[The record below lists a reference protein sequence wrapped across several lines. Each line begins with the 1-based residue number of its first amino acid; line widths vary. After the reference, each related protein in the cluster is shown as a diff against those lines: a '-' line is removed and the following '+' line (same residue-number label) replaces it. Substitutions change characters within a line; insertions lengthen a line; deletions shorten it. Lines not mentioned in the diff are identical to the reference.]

1 LYLGAPQKI
10 QEKIIYN
17 PYLHIELKLG
27 IFGVARKPTC
37 CPNSQKP
44 KFGFEEF

>member
-27 IFGVARKPTC
+27 IFGVARKLVKDAIYTH
-37 CPNSQKP
+37 P
-44 KFGFEEF
+44 KIN